1 VTDLESRVPFQ
12 PSGSAFRPKV
22 SGGTDWIVSGSND
35 ELAVI
40 AALPLPHVP
49 AQWLRQRWSRDD
61 RWLEHTKRILGDPTY
76 LALHRWTTMAF
87 PSHPGCWST
96 LAASLVTHAHFV
108 ASGEWPVERMRRRLA
123 QTVSRSTRDDAPSGG
138 ASRRLQA
145 RCGVFDELVPTDRF
159 ARRLDAPAPVSAP
172 SVEAS
177 VIGWLA
183 VAIGDGWLTPAAR
196 EVLSEGLDLAAEF
209 VASSA
214 KRPGLD
220 VLAAVAPSSSTSP
233 CHRLTHVLGHLPR
246 PARHAVRCFVLG
258 PTERTGVG
266 GPANSVVV
274 WAASGRDPAS
284 APARLVAV
292 WRYHAAM
299 LDPQIAEVATGD
311 RERERLRGYAA
322 RPDLAYPL
330 RVCELL
336 PPDGPGRVSTS
347 RHHHLGSRSAA
358 A

>member
-1 VTDLESRVPFQ
+1 LTDLESRVPFR
-12 PSGSAFRPKV
+12 PSGPVCPEVA
-22 SGGTDWIVSGSND
+22 GGIDWIVRGSND
-35 ELAVI
+35 ELALI

-49 AQWLRQRWSRDD
+49 AQWVRQRWSGDD
-61 RWLEHTKRILGDPTY
+61 RWVAHTKRILSDPTY
-76 LALHRWTTMAF
+76 LALHRWTTLAF

-96 LAASLVTHAHFV
+96 LAASLATNAHLV

-123 QTVSRSTRDDAPSGG
+123 RSVARSERDEARSAG

-145 RCGVFDELVPTDRF
+145 RYGVVDKLVPGAWFDRC
-159 ARRLDAPAPVSAP
+159 ASPSAPVAAP

-177 VIGWLA
+177 VLGWLA
-183 VAIGDGWLTPAAR
+183 AAVGDGWLTPAAR
-196 EVLSEGLDLAAEF
+196 QVLSEGLDLAAEF

-220 VLAAVAPSSSTSP
+220 VLAAVEPSSSISP
-233 CHRLTHVLGHLPR
+233 CHRLTRVLGHLPR

-258 PTERTGVG
+258 PTERSGVG
-266 GPANSVVV
+266 GPANSLVV
-274 WAASGRDPAS
+274 WAASEADPAS
-284 APARLVAV
+284 VPARLVAV

-311 RERERLRGYAA
+311 RERNWLRSDAA
-322 RPDLAYPL
+322 RPDLAHPL
-330 RVCELL
+330 RVSELL
-336 PPDGPGRVSTS
+336 TPNGADRVSTS
-347 RHHHLGSRSAA
+347 RQHQLDGRSAA